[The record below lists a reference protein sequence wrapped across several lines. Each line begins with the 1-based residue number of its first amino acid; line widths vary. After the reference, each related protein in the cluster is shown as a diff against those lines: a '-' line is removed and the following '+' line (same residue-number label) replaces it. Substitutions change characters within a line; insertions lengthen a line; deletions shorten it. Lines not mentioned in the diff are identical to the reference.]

1 MCHWIVEVRCCSP
14 DLRHSTVQWLWF
26 LARKVSFSANRS
38 AQIESQDRS
47 YDVLL
52 CKKSD
57 FSFGGVFCCFS
68 KSTFNHPPPPPP
80 PFPLVVVCCTLD
92 RNAVSCHAA
101 VAVAAAAQWC
111 CIRIVVD
118 GWMVA
123 KRFYRGIGQYPS
135 FIGFHI
141 MMRAFPGLVQFAS
154 RWICWSCG
162 WAGGVI
168 VIAPGCIIK

>member
-1 MCHWIVEVRCCSP
+1 MCHWIVEVRCCCSP
-14 DLRHSTVQWLWF
+14 DLRHSTVQWRC

-80 PFPLVVVCCTLD
+80 FPLIVVCCTLD

-101 VAVAAAAQWC
+101 VAVAAAAQWW

-118 GWMVA
+118 GWMDGGQEILSWHWA
-123 KRFYRGIGQYPS
+123 IPQFYWISYYDEGFPRFSSVRIPLDM
-135 FIGFHI
+135 F
-141 MMRAFPGLVQFAS
+141 
-154 RWICWSCG
+154 
-162 WAGGVI
+162 
-168 VIAPGCIIK
+168 K

>member
-14 DLRHSTVQWLWF
+14 DLRHSAVQWRC

-47 YDVLL
+47 YDVIS

-68 KSTFNHPPPPPP
+68 KSTFNHPPP
-80 PFPLVVVCCTLD
+80 FPLVVCCTLD

-101 VAVAAAAQWC
+101 VAAQWC

-154 RWICWSCG
+154 RWICWSSG
-162 WAGGVI
+162 WAV
-168 VIAPGCIIK
+168 VSLSLHRVV